1 MTMTGES
8 SAAVSI
14 ICPSCGECYDSAE
27 RVTEILRNSGFCV
40 NLTCLQDLSSA
51 PLDAA
56 LAPPEREQGD
66 PAHDRPPRNLNPA
79 ALRWVIF

>member
-1 MTMTGES
+1 MAMTGEP

-14 ICPSCGECYDSAE
+14 ICPSCGESYDSAE
-27 RVTEILRNSGFCV
+27 RVSEILRNSGFCT

-56 LAPPEREQGD
+56 LAPRNTKKEATRRMT
-66 PAHDRPPRNLNPA
+66 DRRA
-79 ALRWVIF
+79 I